1 MSCST
6 DYLISLRAIHAE
18 FIKQANPPL
27 FWEYLFLCPH
37 CSTNT
42 GFLQSSATMA
52 KTSQRPGKAFWKL
65 AGCFLS
71 LTSPC
76 ITSKKK
82 NREDPDVE
90 QSVEHC
96 RKCPVLS
103 SAMPPSDVKASQ
115 PRRGSGEQKEPPG
128 PPDIPQNSSVS
139 GRLVITASD
148 RWMLK
153 NVHKKQARTLQVQ
166 MPS

>member
-6 DYLISLRAIHAE
+6 DYLISLRAIQVE
-18 FIKQANPPL
+18 FIEQANPPL
-27 FWEYLFLCPH
+27 FWEYLFLCPR
-37 CSTNT
+37 CSSDMR
-42 GFLQSSATMA
+42 FLQRSATMA
-52 KTSQRPGKAFWKL
+52 KTSQRSGKAFWKL
-65 AGCFLS
+65 PGCFLS

-82 NREDPDVE
+82 NRENPNAE

-128 PPDIPQNSSVS
+128 PPYIPQKSSVS

-153 NVHKKQARTLQVQ
+153 NAHKKQARTLQMQ